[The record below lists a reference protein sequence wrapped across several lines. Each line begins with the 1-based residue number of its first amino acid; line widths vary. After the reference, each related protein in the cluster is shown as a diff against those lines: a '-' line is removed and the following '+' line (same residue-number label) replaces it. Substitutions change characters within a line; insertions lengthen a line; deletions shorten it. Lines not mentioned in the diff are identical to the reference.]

1 LTERLRPLHAKTL
14 LLVLH
19 FVGVLGILGFFEGL
33 VDANAFVRLSPFNL
47 LLTASLLFVF
57 AADRARLFV
66 FFLACLLIGF
76 LAELIGVQT
85 GLPFGEYAYGESLG
99 PKWLGVPLVIGVNW
113 FLVAVGSQA
122 LLKLRTTDVRIR
134 TAGAALV
141 MVGFDLLVEPVA
153 IQIDF
158 WHWSGGEIP
167 LQNYAGWFL
176 VGLIIQAVFAVV
188 LKNEEAN
195 DRLNPMALPVLAV
208 QSLFFAALNLML

>member
-1 LTERLRPLHAKTL
+1 MTERFRPIHAKVL
-14 LLVLH
+14 LIVLH
-19 FVGVLGILGFFEGL
+19 LAGVLGILGCFEGF
-33 VDANAFVRLSPFNL
+33 VDANTIVRLSPFNL

-57 AADRARLFV
+57 VADRARLFG

-85 GLPFGEYAYGESLG
+85 GFPFGEYAYGESLG

-113 FLVAVGSQA
+113 FIVAVGSQA
-122 LLKLRTTDVRIR
+122 LLKLWTTHVWIR
-134 TAGAALV
+134 MIGAALV

-158 WHWSGGEIP
+158 WYWRGGEIP

-176 VGLIIQAVFAVV
+176 VGLIIQAVFSVV
-188 LKNEEAN
+188 LSKAKAN
-195 DRLNPMALPVLAV
+195 DRLNPMALPVLTL
-208 QSLFFAALNLML
+208 QLIFFAALNLML

>member
-1 LTERLRPLHAKTL
+1 MTERFRPFHAKI
-14 LLVLH
+14 LLVVLH
-19 FVGVLGILGFFEGL
+19 LVGVLGILGFFEGF
-33 VDANAFVRLSPFNL
+33 VDANTFVRLSPFNL

-57 AADRARLFV
+57 VAVRARLFV

-85 GLPFGEYAYGESLG
+85 GLPFGEYTYGESLG
-99 PKWLGVPLVIGVNW
+99 PKWWGVPLVIGVNW

-122 LLKLRTTDVRIR
+122 LLRLRTNDIWIR
-134 TAGAALV
+134 TIGAALV

-167 LQNYAGWFL
+167 LQNYAGWLL

-188 LKNEEAN
+188 FKKEEAN
-195 DRLNPMALPVLAV
+195 HRLNPMALPVLAV
-208 QSLFFAALNLML
+208 QLLFFAALNLML

>member
-1 LTERLRPLHAKTL
+1 LTERFRPFHAKI
-14 LLVLH
+14 LLVVLH
-19 FVGVLGILGFFEGL
+19 LVGVLGILGFFEGF
-33 VDANAFVRLSPFNL
+33 VDANTFVRLSPFNL

-57 AADRARLFV
+57 VAVRTRLFV

-85 GLPFGEYAYGESLG
+85 GLPFGEYTYGESLG
-99 PKWLGVPLVIGVNW
+99 PKWWGVPLVIGVNW

-122 LLKLRTTDVRIR
+122 LLRLRTNDIWIR
-134 TAGAALV
+134 TIGAALV

-167 LQNYAGWFL
+167 LQNYAGWLL

-188 LKNEEAN
+188 FKKEEAN
-195 DRLNPMALPVLAV
+195 HRLNPMALPVLAV
-208 QSLFFAALNLML
+208 QLLFFAALNLML

>member
-1 LTERLRPLHAKTL
+1 MTERFRPSHAKTL

-19 FVGVLGILGFFEGL
+19 LVGVLGILGFFEAL
-33 VDANAFVRLSPFNL
+33 VDANAFARLSPFNL

-57 AADRARLFV
+57 AADRTRLFV

-99 PKWLGVPLVIGVNW
+99 PKWLDVPLVIGVNW

-122 LLKLRTTDVRIR
+122 LLKLRTTNVRMR
-134 TAGAALV
+134 MVGAALV

-188 LKNEEAN
+188 LKKEEEN

-208 QSLFFAALNLML
+208 QLLFFAALNLML